1 MGRMTQITAADGGR
15 FGAYLAM
22 PETGRGPGLVLV
34 QEIFGVN
41 AAMCAHADL
50 FAEEGYI
57 VLVPDLFWRIEPG
70 LALGYSE
77 AEIARGRALLD
88 RFDVGR
94 GLEDIGACLSFL
106 RAMPSGTGMAGV
118 VGFSLGGRLAYL
130 AAARLSPDAAVAFYG
145 GGIDAHVD
153 EARAIRCP
161 TILHFGGKDALIPPE
176 VVARVRAATDGNPNL
191 KLFTYSEAGHG
202 FYNHERAAYH
212 RPSAMMAHSRTIA
225 LLRQALGPNFDLEA
239 LWERHLELEFTNRDA
254 DATMRTMVASPYV
267 NHVPVMTGGTG
278 FADLR
283 RFYRQHFI
291 PQMPKDT
298 HMIPVSRT
306 VGADRV
312 VDEMIFCFTHDQEI
326 DWMLPGIK
334 PTGRKVEV
342 PLIAIINFRG
352 NKLYHEH
359 IYWDQA
365 SVLAQIGLL
374 DPTGL
379 PVAGRET
386 ALKVLDETRPSN
398 TLMARW
404 RKSADKSGD

>member
-1 MGRMTQITAADGGR
+1 MGRMTEITAADGER
-15 FGAYLAM
+15 FGAYLAL
-22 PETGRGPGLVLV
+22 PESGRGPGLVLV
-34 QEIFGVN
+34 QEIFGAN
-41 AAMCAHADL
+41 ATMRAHADL
-50 FAEEGYI
+50 FAEEGYT
-57 VLVPDLFWRIEPG
+57 VLVPDLFWRIEAG
-70 LALGYSE
+70 LELGYSE
-77 AEIARGRALLD
+77 AEVTRGRALLE

-94 GLEDIGACLSFL
+94 GLEDIGACLSHL

-118 VGFSLGGRLAYL
+118 VGFCLGGRLAFL

-145 GGIDAHVD
+145 SGIDAHAD

-161 TILHFGGKDALIPPE
+161 TILHFGAKDMMIPPE
-176 VVARVRAATDGNPNL
+176 AVARVRAATDGNPNL
-191 KLFTYSEAGHG
+191 RLFTYGEAGHG
-202 FYNHERAAYH
+202 FYNHDRAAYH

-225 LLRQALGPNFDLEA
+225 LLRQALGPNFDLEM
-239 LWERHLELEFTNRDA
+239 LWERHLELEFASRDA
-254 DATMRTMVASPYV
+254 DATMRTMVAKPYV

-278 FADLR
+278 FDDLH
-283 RFYRQHFI
+283 RFYRDHFVS
-291 PQMPKDT
+291 QMPADT

-342 PLIAIINFRG
+342 PLIAIVNFRG

-365 SVLAQIGLL
+365 SVLVQIGLL
-374 DPTGL
+374 DPKGL
-379 PVAGRET
+379 PVAGQET
-386 ALKVLDETRPSN
+386 AAKVLDETRPSN
-398 TLMARW
+398 ALLARW
-404 RKSADKSGD
+404 AKSARKSGD

>member
-1 MGRMTQITAADGGR
+1 MARMIQITAADGGR
-15 FGAYLAM
+15 FEAYLAM
-22 PETGRGPGLVLV
+22 PEGGRGPGLVLV
-34 QEIFGVN
+34 PEIFGVN
-41 AAMCAHADL
+41 PTMRAHADL
-50 FAEEGYI
+50 FAEEGYA
-57 VLVPDLFWRIEPG
+57 VLVPDLFWRLEPG
-70 LALGYSE
+70 VSLGYSE
-77 AEIARGRALLD
+77 AEVARGRALLA
-88 RFDVGR
+88 RFDIGR
-94 GLEDIGACLSFL
+94 GVEDIGACLSYL
-106 RAMPSGTGMAGV
+106 RALPSGTGMAGV
-118 VGFSLGGRLAYL
+118 VGFCLGGRLAYL

-161 TILHFGGKDALIPPE
+161 MLLHFGAKDALIPPE
-176 VVARVRAATDGNPNL
+176 AVARVRAATEGLPNL
-191 KLFTYSEAGHG
+191 RLYSYGEAGHG
-202 FYNHERAAYH
+202 FYNHDRSTYH

-225 LLRQALGPNFDLEA
+225 LLRQALGPNLDLEA
-239 LWERHLELEFTNRDA
+239 LWERHLELEFATRDA

-278 FADLR
+278 FEELC
-283 RFYRQHFI
+283 RFYRHHFI
-291 PQMPKDT
+291 PQMPRDT

-312 VDEMIFCFTHDQEI
+312 VDEMIFCFTHDEEI

-334 PTGRKVEV
+334 PTGRRVEV
-342 PLIAIINFRG
+342 PLVAIVNFRG
-352 NKLYHEH
+352 GKLYHEH

-365 SVLAQIGLL
+365 SVLVQIGVL
-374 DPTGL
+374 DPDGL

-404 RKSADKSGD
+404 SASAAKTVG

>member
-1 MGRMTQITAADGGR
+1 MGRMTQIAAADGGR
-15 FGAYLAM
+15 FAAYLAM
-22 PETGRGPGLVLV
+22 PETGRGPGVVLV

-41 AAMCAHADL
+41 ATMRAHADL
-50 FAEEGYI
+50 FAEEGYT

-70 LALGYSE
+70 VELGYAE
-77 AEIARGRALLD
+77 ADVARGGALLE
-88 RFDVGR
+88 RFDVAR
-94 GLEDIGACLSFL
+94 GVEDIGACLSHL

-118 VGFSLGGRLAYL
+118 VGFCLGGRLAFL
-130 AAARLSPDAAVAFYG
+130 AATRLSPDAAVAFYG
-145 GGIDAHVD
+145 GGIDAHAD

-161 TILHFGGKDALIPPE
+161 TILHFGSKDAQIPAE
-176 VVARVRAATDGNPNL
+176 AVARVRAAIEDHSNL
-191 KLFTYSEAGHG
+191 KLFSYGEAGHG
-202 FYNHERAAYH
+202 FYNHDRAAYH

-225 LLRQALGPNFDLEA
+225 LLRQALGPGLDLEA
-239 LWERHLELEFTNRDA
+239 LWERHLELEFATRDA
-254 DATMRTMVASPYV
+254 DATMRTMVSKPYV

-278 FADLR
+278 FEDLH
-283 RFYRQHFI
+283 RFYRHHFI
-291 PQMPKDT
+291 PKMPKDT

-306 VGADRV
+306 IGADRV

-342 PLIAIINFRG
+342 PLIAIVNFRG
-352 NKLYHEH
+352 DKLYHEH

-365 SVLAQIGLL
+365 SVLVQIGLL

-398 TLMARW
+398 TLMVRW
-404 RKSADKSGD
+404 QKGADKPGD